1 MSEILSFLLLA
12 ILLSVTP
19 GPDAV
24 LVLRSSARG
33 GRRLGAATALGAA
46 TGSLFWGLLA
56 VVGLAALIAQAG
68 TLYQVVRLAGAAYLI
83 YLGASTLVAHVRRRT
98 TFDTATTGDAAPT
111 GTPAGM
117 GRAFATGLLSDLLNP
132 KVGLFYIAVV
142 PQFIPPGASVVRYSL
157 LLTAIEITVAVVW
170 LVLLAWLAHRA
181 MDWLRRPAVS
191 RWLDRTLGVSLVGL
205 GVAAAVDR

>member
-1 MSEILSFLLLA
+1 M
-12 ILLSVTP
+12 
-19 GPDAV
+19 
-24 LVLRSSARG
+24 G
-33 GRRLGAATALGAA
+33 GGAAKLLEERTSSTIVQSTGPAGWDTCYRHPGAA

-83 YLGASTLVAHVRRRT
+83 YLGVSTLVAHVRRRT
-98 TFDTATTGDAAPT
+98 TFDTATGDAAPT

-117 GRAFATGLLSDLLNP
+117 GRASRASRASKAFATGLLSDLLNP